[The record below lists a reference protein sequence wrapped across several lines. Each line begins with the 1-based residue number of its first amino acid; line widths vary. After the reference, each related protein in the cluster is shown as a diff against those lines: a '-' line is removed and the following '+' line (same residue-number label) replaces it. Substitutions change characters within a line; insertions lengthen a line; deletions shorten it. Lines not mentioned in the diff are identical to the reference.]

1 MVLTLYSE
9 VDCGGKSAVIKDRE
23 VNLTKVGVNFKVKV
37 KTFLLHLMDANQ

>member
-37 KTFLLHLMDANQ
+37 QTVLLHLLHVNQ

>member
-37 KTFLLHLMDANQ
+37 KICLLHLLDANQ

>member
-37 KTFLLHLMDANQ
+37 QIFSLHLLDANQ